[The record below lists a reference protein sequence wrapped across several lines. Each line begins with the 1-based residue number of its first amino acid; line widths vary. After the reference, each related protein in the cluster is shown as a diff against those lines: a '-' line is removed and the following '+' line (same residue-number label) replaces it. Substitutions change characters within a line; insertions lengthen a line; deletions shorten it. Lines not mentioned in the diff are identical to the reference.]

1 MVGGVLAF
9 AEVQAGR
16 EKEREASVV
25 SLPCLSFRFDFLFHV
40 NEIAFLV
47 IKFILEESQFL
58 RGDDIQPQPVLHLPL
73 AFYGNQSLVYV
84 SGYVWMY
91 VQVELLD
98 ADLVYHS
105 VNFALKLVCK

>member
-47 IKFILEESQFL
+47 IKFIL
-58 RGDDIQPQPVLHLPL
+58 
-73 AFYGNQSLVYV
+73 
-84 SGYVWMY
+84 
-91 VQVELLD
+91 
-98 ADLVYHS
+98 
-105 VNFALKLVCK
+105 